1 VSFANKA
8 PHFDLSELHIERL
21 FITDFMPVASGT
33 YVKVYLMGCMFANS
47 GQRTYHSDNRTLATS
62 LQLPLQDVLDAWQYW
77 ERQGIVKC
85 HPHEDGTDFDVEFLS
100 LRALYIENN
109 FVPKQKKRSDSGNVA
124 YSQTTANTFFQNQQ
138 AAFSSLCRDVERII
152 GHPLSPNE
160 HRELSDFYEHYYPDA
175 AILKRAFT
183 YNYKERKSF
192 GFKRIKILLDQW
204 LKAGLTS
211 LEAIDTHLEHTNAR
225 YAIYKEI
232 LAVLGV
238 RHRLPYQA
246 ESDAIDRWLD
256 TYDFEPNELVEII
269 KALSKR
275 TTNVNFNYLEAQI
288 TDLNGKGI
296 KTASQLSAVAKPAAA
311 KAVQPAA
318 KRRHQYTVEKDR
330 TYTEDELE
338 SMLLNKK

>member
-33 YVKVYLMGCMFANS
+33 YVKVYLMGSMYANAS
-47 GQRTYHSDNRTLATS
+47 QRTYHADNRTLATA
-62 LQLPLQDVLDAWQYW
+62 LQLPLQDVIDAWHYW
-77 ERQGIVKC
+77 EKQGIVKC
-85 HPHEDGTDFDVEFLS
+85 HPHEDDSDFDVEFFS

-109 FVPKQKKRSDSGNVA
+109 FVPKQKKRSNTASA
-124 YSQTTANTFFQNQQ
+124 PYSQTTAFKTQQ
-138 AAFSSLCRDVERII
+138 AAFASLIRDVEQIV

-175 AILKRAFT
+175 SILKRAFS

-192 GFKRIKILLDQW
+192 GFKRIKILLEQW

-211 LEAIDTHLEHTNAR
+211 LESIEAHIEHTGAR

-238 RHRLPYQA
+238 RHRLPYQT

-256 TYDFEPNELVEII
+256 SYAFEPADLIEII
-269 KALSKR
+269 KSLSKR

-296 KTASQLSAVAKPAAA
+296 KTVSELPTAA
-311 KAVQPAA
+311 KQASSP

>member
-1 VSFANKA
+1 
-8 PHFDLSELHIERL
+8 
-21 FITDFMPVASGT
+21 
-33 YVKVYLMGCMFANS
+33 MFAS
-47 GQRTYHSDNRTLATS
+47 ASQRTYHADNRALATA
-62 LQLPLQDVLDAWQYW
+62 LQLPLQDVIDAWQYW
-77 ERQGIVKC
+77 ERQGIIKC
-85 HPHEDGTDFDVEFLS
+85 HPHESDTDFDVEFFS

-109 FVPKQKKRSDSGNVA
+109 FVPKQKKRSNA
-124 YSQTTANTFFQNQQ
+124 TNTPYSQSASNN
-138 AAFSSLCRDVERII
+138 AFSSQQAVFSSLIREVEQIV

-175 AILKRAFT
+175 DILKRAFV

-211 LEAIDTHLEHTNAR
+211 IEAIEAHIEHTGAR
-225 YAIYKEI
+225 YAVYKEI

-256 TYDFEPNELVEII
+256 SYGFEPADLVEII
-269 KALSKR
+269 KSLSKR

-288 TDLNGKGI
+288 TDLHGKGL
-296 KTASQLSAVAKPAAA
+296 KTASELSTVTKPTKQTASS
-311 KAVQPAA
+311 P